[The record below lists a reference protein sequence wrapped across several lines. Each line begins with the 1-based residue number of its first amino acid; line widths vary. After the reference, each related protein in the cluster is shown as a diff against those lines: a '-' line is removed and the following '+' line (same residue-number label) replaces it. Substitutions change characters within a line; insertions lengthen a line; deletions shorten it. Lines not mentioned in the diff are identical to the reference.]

1 MITKNLN
8 SHMTSAADFLAYI
21 LGVQILVFANR
32 LNSAK
37 LLSIFL
43 FAVNYA
49 LPPSGSSIYI

>member
-1 MITKNLN
+1 
-8 SHMTSAADFLAYI
+8 MTSAADFLAYI